1 MKALTKVLAV
11 LCLILISSSS
21 VLAEETWVKGDSI
34 LTFFLCAKE
43 KDIMDVAL
51 ADSKD
56 LETYGQKL
64 LEKSITQ
71 SCFRLAPPQKFIVAE
86 VITTYTDHQNKA
98 TCVLKIKARS
108 NKDLVGYVVAAG
120 IPGKGI

>member
-1 MKALTKVLAV
+1 MKALAKL
-11 LCLILISSSS
+11 LCVVCLMLGFSASTM
-21 VLAEETWVKGDSI
+21 AQETWAKGDPI
-34 LTFFLCAKE
+34 LTFFLCVKE

-56 LETYGQKL
+56 LETYSQQL
-64 LEKSITQ
+64 LAKRITQ
-71 SCFRLAPPQKFIVAE
+71 RCFRLAPPQKFIVAE

-108 NKDLVGYVVAAG
+108 NKNLVGYVVAG
-120 IPGKGI
+120 GVPGKGI

>member
-1 MKALTKVLAV
+1 MKVLAKLLLV
-11 LCLILISSSS
+11 VCLL
-21 VLAEETWVKGDSI
+21 LAPVSALAQETWAKGDSI
-34 LTFFLCAKE
+34 ATFFLCLSE

-56 LETYGQKL
+56 LETYSQQL
-64 LEKSITQ
+64 LAKSITQ

-108 NKDLVGYVVAAG
+108 NKNLVGYVVAG
-120 IPGKGI
+120 GVPGKGI